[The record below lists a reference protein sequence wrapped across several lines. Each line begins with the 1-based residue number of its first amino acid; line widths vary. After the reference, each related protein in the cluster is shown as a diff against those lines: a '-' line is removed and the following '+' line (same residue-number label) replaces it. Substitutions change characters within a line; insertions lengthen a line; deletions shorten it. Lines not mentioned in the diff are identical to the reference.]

1 MRFILFYWL
10 HEHFQ
15 FISIQRMND
24 NSLFKT
30 AGGSLVNRAEIKD
43 IKNIKQ
49 EKRQNRITY

>member
-30 AGGSLVNRAEIKD
+30 AGGSLVNREIKD
-43 IKNIKQ
+43 IKDIKQ
-49 EKRQNRITY
+49 T